1 MSWHKKVAWLEG
13 MFIRPQHFQQQDRY
27 VEGMVSSL
35 NAQLTSY
42 GWGVSEL
49 DIDESALRL
58 GNIVIRRCRA
68 ILPDGTPINVPAED
82 DVPEPIS
89 LSVEDEGGLIYLG
102 LPLWRAGA
110 KEMDRQAAP
119 DANARFRIDNI
130 EVSDVVMG
138 SRSLADVEVAG
149 KKLSVLSQQQYHQ
162 QYSAIPIARVK
173 LIKNRSVILD
183 EGFIPPAL
191 DFLAVEGLGRSLKE
205 IHGLTHM
212 RSEALAERIKSTSGG
227 GSAEMADFLL
237 LQLLNRYEP
246 MLAHYLVS
254 DQLHPQTVYQ
264 TLIQF
269 AGELAT
275 FTHPDKKVAEMPVYQ
290 HLDLEATFTALEQ
303 LLQQPLSTMLDQ
315 SAVLI
320 ELSEKGFGIRVG
332 FIPETEIA
340 ATNFVLSV
348 RADMPREDLRRLFP
362 VQAKVGPIEQ
372 INNLVNRQLPGVRIE
387 PLPVA
392 PRQVPYYSGAV
403 YFELDTQGQWWNVIH
418 ASKGL
423 ALHIGNQF
431 PGVKLELW
439 AIK

>member
-27 VEGMVSSL
+27 IESMVSSL
-35 NAQLTSY
+35 NAQLSSY

-49 DIDESALRL
+49 EIDESALRL
-58 GNIVIRRCRA
+58 GNIVIRRCRG

-82 DVPEPIS
+82 GVPEPIS
-89 LSVEDEGGLIYLG
+89 LTVEDEGGLIYLG
-102 LPLWRAGA
+102 LPLWRAGS
-110 KEMDRQAAP
+110 KDMDRHATP
-119 DANARFRIDNI
+119 DANARFRIENM
-130 EVSDVVMG
+130 EVPDAVMG
-138 SRSLADVEVAG
+138 SSSLADLEVAG
-149 KKLSVLSQQQYHQ
+149 KKLSVLSEQEYHQ
-162 QYSAIPIARVK
+162 QYAALPIARVK
-173 LIKNRSVILD
+173 RIKNRAIVLD
-183 EGFIPPAL
+183 DSFIPPTL
-191 DFLAVEGLGRSLKE
+191 NFLAVDGLARSLKE
-205 IHGLTHM
+205 IQGLTHM
-212 RSEALAERIKSTSGG
+212 RSEALSERIKSTTGG

-246 MLAHYLVS
+246 VLTHYLVT
-254 DQLHPQTVYQ
+254 DQLHPETVYQ
-264 TLIQF
+264 TLVQF

-275 FTHPDKKVAEMPVYQ
+275 FTHPEKKIAEMPVYQ
-290 HLDLEATFTALEQ
+290 HLNLEATFVALEQ

-315 SAVLI
+315 SAVRI
-320 ELSEKGFGIRVG
+320 ELIEKGFGIRVG

-431 PGVKLELW
+431 PGVNLELW
-439 AIK
+439 AVK